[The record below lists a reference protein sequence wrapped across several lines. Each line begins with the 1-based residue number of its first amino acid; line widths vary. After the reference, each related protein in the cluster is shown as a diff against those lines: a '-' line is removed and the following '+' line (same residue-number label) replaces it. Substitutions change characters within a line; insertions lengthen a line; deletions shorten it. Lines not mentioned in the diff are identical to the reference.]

1 MVYFDPF
8 SQAQTRN
15 ESVVVLMATLTCKRE
30 QWPPDVGVSI
40 LQESCTD
47 ERILRHGVA
56 TVDRLAGELL
66 ASSMARW
73 SHEK

>member
-1 MVYFDPF
+1 LVYFDPF

-15 ESVVVLMATLTCKRE
+15 ESVVVLM
-30 QWPPDVGVSI
+30 
-40 LQESCTD
+40 
-47 ERILRHGVA
+47 VA